1 VPYICPLYLG
11 CILFSKRHPI
21 LVECRKQNPILWK
34 SSLEDAVTCNVVSA
48 WPVHVVIS
56 VIVSVILRVQIIF
69 PPKVMV
75 TSTQISRTCGY
86 FPGPHSQGAPYAE
99 KEGDYQVSISSPIAA
114 TESSTTGTCQS
125 SCLRRDYVHRCD
137 SIRPVVGNRRHS
149 TIPNRTA
156 DQFRKRHALTSCA
169 NIG

>member
-1 VPYICPLYLG
+1 VEVEPRG
-11 CILFSKRHPI
+11 CCHLQCGQRLASACRDQCHCVRNTPCTNYFSA
-21 LVECRKQNPILWK
+21 K
-34 SSLEDAVTCNVVSA
+34 SNGYKYS
-48 WPVHVVIS
+48 
-56 VIVSVILRVQIIF
+56 
-69 PPKVMV
+69 
-75 TSTQISRTCGY
+75 ISRTCGY

-137 SIRPVVGNRRHS
+137 SIRPVVRNRRHS